1 MNKIDYFMLSIFIF
15 LFFKQKTAYEMRISG
30 WSSDVC
36 SSDLI
41 GQQGQELYNTE
52 RKPTPE
58 GLAGLPGDY
67 GQMRPGTPQLGPPLP
82 GDLGGPILER
92 QRQLGITPGPSM
104 DDQAALAERQRL
116 AQQAQKARQAG
127 GFFTIAT
134 RPAPAATARAGTGT
148 DVSPA
153 GDTPPPRERR
163 AASGVGNEWTEG
175 DER

>member
-82 GDLGGPILER
+82 GDPGGPILER
-92 QRQLGITPGPSM
+92 QRQPGIAPG
-104 DDQAALAERQRL
+104 
-116 AQQAQKARQAG
+116 ARTGARG
-127 GFFTIAT
+127 RASCRG
-134 RPAPAATARAGTGT
+134 RAGT
-148 DVSPA
+148 
-153 GDTPPPRERR
+153 
-163 AASGVGNEWTEG
+163 
-175 DER
+175 